1 MTFFHLQTFCFSHSF
16 LSKYFRLLT
25 LRGSALRKRIFTV
38 VFGGIPIT
46 KIVFFASSRVPIFL
60 ISSMRLFS
68 IYRKR
73 SLIGSMHV
81 FMLPMMTFSFFSP
94 LTQSSS
100 SSHLHRFLVNTKV
113 LRLCLPITPM
123 RVRLSNVCLFNAW
136 KFVWIFLFRRRDL
149 VCSAECHISIK
160 ANKMLFGEESLE
172 ASIYLRNLR
181 AP

>member
-46 KIVFFASSRVPIFL
+46 KIVFASSRVPIFL

-68 IYRKR
+68 VYRKR

-100 SSHLHRFLVNTKV
+100 PSPKIFSQHKSA
-113 LRLCLPITPM
+113 PA
-123 RVRLSNVCLFNAW
+123 LSADHTDEGSAVKCLF
-136 KFVWIFLFRRRDL
+136 V
-149 VCSAECHISIK
+149 
-160 ANKMLFGEESLE
+160 
-172 ASIYLRNLR
+172 
-181 AP
+181 